1 MEGFESESMNKK
13 KKIIDLLVIML
24 ISGVALTGYTI
35 CSQVLFPG
43 FEKNE
48 SINIILRVLLVGFL
62 AQFGLAG
69 MGISIVCLYR
79 KDSFFNHG
87 LQKKNLLISIGL
99 SLLCCVPDLIYSLS
113 TQTIYGW
120 FPFIGVN
127 FTGKLFGEPV
137 ITAVISYLL
146 IALFWGFFEGFNY
159 VVMADKL
166 NELLPSK
173 YKYLDWGA
181 LIMAIFCVVIHGCVG
196 VTPSG
201 LIEMFTTM
209 FLIYGMLVVRKV
221 TGNAWGCVA
230 VFFVYWNAI
239 NKYYPVLFK

>member
-1 MEGFESESMNKK
+1 MMTKK

-24 ISGVALTGYTI
+24 ISGLALTGYIVCT
-35 CSQVLFPG
+35 QVLFPG
-43 FEKNE
+43 FEYNE
-48 SINIILRVLLVGFL
+48 SISIVWRVLLVGFL

-69 MGISIVCLYR
+69 MGISVVCIYR

-87 LQKKNLLISIGL
+87 LQKKNLLISVL
-99 SLLCCVPDLIYSLS
+99 LCLLCCVPDLIYSLS
-113 TQTIYGW
+113 TKTIYGW

-127 FTGKLFGEPV
+127 FTGKLFDES
-137 ITAVISYLL
+137 ILAAVISYVL

-159 VVMADKL
+159 VVMADKIK
-166 NELLPSK
+166 ELLPSK
-173 YKYLDWGA
+173 YKFLDWGA
-181 LIMAIFCVVIHGCVG
+181 LIMAVFCILIHGAVG
-196 VTPSG
+196 VTAAG

-230 VFFVYWNAI
+230 VFLVYWNAM
-239 NKYYPVLFK
+239 NRYYPNLF